1 MEQPKKEREIEL
13 IDDAYKTCRM
23 GTYAIDCIMDK
34 IEEENFKELVK
45 KQNKSYLDLTKQIRR
60 LALNLNHEL
69 TDINF
74 MAKGMSSLS
83 IDMKTMLN
91 KETSHLAQMLIDG
104 TTMGITTMIK
114 ERNNNDGLN
123 EELLQVSDKLISLM
137 EKFVES
143 LKEFL

>member
-1 MEQPKKEREIEL
+1 MEHSKKEREIEL

-34 IEEENFKELVK
+34 IEDGNFKELVK

-114 ERNNNDGLN
+114 ERNNNEGLN
-123 EELLQVSDKLISLM
+123 EDLLQVSDKLISLM